1 MPSMVQNNMLST
13 KIRIKLKWIE
23 SNWIPEYDRRPLGLK
38 NVRPQCLFSKH
49 DGVDEGQWKL
59 KAEIVSEKGGGR
71 GRWVIKYIYL
81 F

>member
-38 NVRPQCLFSKH
+38 NVRPQCLFSKD

-59 KAEIVSEKGGGR
+59 KAGIVSEKGGGR

>member
-38 NVRPQCLFSKH
+38 NVIPQCLFSKD

>member
-38 NVRPQCLFSKH
+38 NVRPQCLFSKD
-49 DGVDEGQWKL
+49 DGVDEGPWKL

-71 GRWVIKYIYL
+71 GGGG
-81 F
+81 

>member
-38 NVRPQCLFSKH
+38 NVRPQCLFSKD

-59 KAEIVSEKGGGR
+59 KAEIVRERGGGG